1 MIPQGLNLYTPFLCQ
16 GLKNGFTDNLG
27 KILLYHMLS
36 STLFVSKLEQLNT
49 VVSYLKM
56 SEIQNGEA
64 IKKTLTIDNA
74 DQSVMINQSSKH

>member
-1 MIPQGLNLYTPFLCQ
+1 
-16 GLKNGFTDNLG
+16 
-27 KILLYHMLS
+27 MLS
-36 STLFVSKLEQLNT
+36 NTLFVSKLEQLNT

-56 SEIQNGEA
+56 SEIQNGGA